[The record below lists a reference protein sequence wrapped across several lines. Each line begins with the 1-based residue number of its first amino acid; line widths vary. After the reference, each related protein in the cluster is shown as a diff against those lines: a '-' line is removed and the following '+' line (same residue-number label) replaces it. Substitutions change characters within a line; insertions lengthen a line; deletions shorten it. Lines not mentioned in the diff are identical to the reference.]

1 MLKGT
6 LLSSSVQVLYLVGSA
21 DEVQVVA
28 VEELADHISSK
39 GEGDAPV
46 VFSPALD
53 VLVWV
58 RPQQVTEE
66 AWKETQ
72 THNVNWI
79 LVSTLCYP
87 ERR

>member
-1 MLKGT
+1 MR
-6 LLSSSVQVLYLVGSA
+6 VLYLVGSA

-39 GEGDAPV
+39 GERDTAV

-58 RPQQVTEE
+58 RPQQITQE
-66 AWKETQ
+66 AWREEYT
-72 THNVNWI
+72 I
-79 LVSTLCYP
+79 
-87 ERR
+87 